1 MGETVKWLSLTTFSR
16 VYDRL
21 AAIYNTGFR
30 MPDVL
35 GIKVLFSA
43 RQYFVMTR

>member
-1 MGETVKWLSLTTFSR
+1 MGETVKWLSLATFSR

-35 GIKVLFSA
+35 GIKVLVST
-43 RQYFVMTR
+43 RQYFVMSC